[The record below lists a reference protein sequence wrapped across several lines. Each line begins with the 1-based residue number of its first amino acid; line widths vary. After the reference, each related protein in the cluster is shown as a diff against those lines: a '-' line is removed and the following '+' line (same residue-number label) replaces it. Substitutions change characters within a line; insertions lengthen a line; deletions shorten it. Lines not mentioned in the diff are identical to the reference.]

1 MLALKCNQNALRAI
15 SIYNL
20 WWLGVLGGREGGG
33 VVQGQGGERCTR
45 NIGHRMNIVMRQHI
59 YDYWQRIRNKLVAND
74 RRMQI
79 PRLE

>member
-20 WWLGVLGGREGGG
+20 WWLGGQARRE
-33 VVQGQGGERCTR
+33 QGGFGGWCTR

-59 YDYWQRIRNKLVAND
+59 YDYWQRICIKLVAND

-79 PRLE
+79 PRSE

>member
-20 WWLGVLGGREGGG
+20 WWLGGQAARWRGWRE
-33 VVQGQGGERCTR
+33 CTR

-59 YDYWQRIRNKLVAND
+59 YDYWQRIRIKLVAND